1 MGQRDGSYSIT
12 SPITSACPEH
22 TQQRKGVA
30 TRHRPPRRHL
40 LSLTSCEQPALLH
53 SACSFHAWRL
63 QPTWT
68 GNPGVRS
75 APRYLEGKR
84 LWEGSSGTVLV
95 EKVPQRAATS
105 LGREQG
111 DLSPSTRGTRR
122 AGGRPASTA
131 TQSPTPRTC
140 VLPRSFQGALTSAE
154 DGSQYSRFIPE
165 NLGSTRGRLR
175 DSERVGLSRLVAGQ
189 PLPPWGGLG
198 ITCTQALAEWPLRP
212 PLRGTADPPRHCFDK
227 QV

>member
-30 TRHRPPRRHL
+30 TRHGPPRRHL
-40 LSLTSCEQPALLH
+40 FSLTSCEQPALLH

-75 APRYLEGKR
+75 APRYLEGER

-111 DLSPSTRGTRR
+111 DLSPSTRWHTTGRGQ
-122 AGGRPASTA
+122 GGIHCD
-131 TQSPTPRTC
+131 TQSNTQNLRSAPE
-140 VLPRSFQGALTSAE
+140 LP
-154 DGSQYSRFIPE
+154 GSIDFCRRWVPIQ
-165 NLGSTRGRLR
+165 
-175 DSERVGLSRLVAGQ
+175 
-189 PLPPWGGLG
+189 
-198 ITCTQALAEWPLRP
+198 
-212 PLRGTADPPRHCFDK
+212 
-227 QV
+227 QVHP